1 MISQTEHPS
10 YDLVSGHLLLT
21 FFLLI
26 LRREGKMEKIV
37 IRGAKVHNLK
47 NIDVEI
53 PRHQLVVITGLSG
66 SGKSTLAFDTLY
78 AEGQRRYVESLS
90 AYARQFL
97 EQMERAEVESIEGLS
112 TAIAIDQRSLSRTPR
127 STVGTV
133 TEIYDYL
140 RLLFARVGEPFC
152 PHCHIPIASQTL
164 QQMAETLLRF
174 PKGTPLTIFSPIVRG
189 RKGEYRKEMDELRR
203 NGFVRVRIDGE
214 TRDLSE
220 EIQLDKHKHHDI
232 DVMVDR
238 VVVKEGAEKR
248 INDSLEIASHLSE
261 GIVRIEREGA
271 SPILFSQK
279 FSCPD
284 CGFSFPEITPRMFSF
299 NSPQGACPA
308 CSGLGTK
315 PCFDP
320 GLIVPDPSLSLHE
333 GAILP
338 WKERGQAF
346 LRPVL
351 EGLSKH
357 YHFSLNVP
365 FNQLPKTVQDILLYG
380 SEGEKISFSDK
391 GRGTTHLF
399 RHTFEGVIRELERR
413 QADGGEDVEE
423 LEKFMRFIS
432 CPECGGTRLKK
443 EVLSI
448 KVGGKSISEVTRLY
462 VKEALDFLIHL
473 KLPPRSQKIA
483 DGVLREIKDR
493 LKFMMEVGLEYL
505 SLDRNAATLSGGE
518 SQRIRL
524 ATQIGSSLVGVL
536 YILDEPSIGLH
547 QRDHLRLLGT
557 LKRLRDLG
565 NTVVVVEH
573 DEETIRSADYIID
586 MGPGPGERGG
596 KVVFAG
602 PPEALMKA
610 EGSLTGQYLSGKKTI
625 PLPQQRRQ
633 IVDRYLVLR
642 GATANNLKNIDVKI
656 PLGVFNCITGVSG
669 SGKSTLVIDTL
680 YRLLAQRLYHN
691 HQHSPYIQK
700 IEGVEH
706 IDKVIHVDQ
715 MPIGRTPRSN
725 PATYTGLFQPIR
737 ELFAQA
743 PEARARG
750 FKPGRFSFNVSG
762 GRCEACHGDGVL
774 KVEMNFLPDVYV
786 NCEECH
792 GKRYNRETL
801 GIRYKGRTISDVLEM
816 TAEEAYDFFKAIPVI
831 YQKLQTLCD
840 VGLGY
845 IKLGQ
850 SATTLSGGEAQR
862 IKLAKELSKRET
874 GKTIYILDEP
884 TTGLHFADIQRL
896 LDILDQLT
904 DRGNTVIVIEHN
916 MEVIK
921 SADYIIDLGPEGG
934 EEGGRLVATGTP
946 EEITNIPQS
955 YTGQYLKK
963 ILERSTSP
971 FFLS

>member
-1 MISQTEHPS
+1 M
-10 YDLVSGHLLLT
+10 D
-21 FFLLI
+21 
-26 LRREGKMEKIV
+26 KIV

-53 PRHQLVVITGLSG
+53 PRNQLVVITGLSG

-97 EQMERAEVESIEGLS
+97 EQIERADVESIDGLS
-112 TAIAIDQRSLSRTPR
+112 PAIAIDQRSMSRSPR

-133 TEIYDYL
+133 TEVYDYL
-140 RLLFARVGEPFC
+140 RLLFARLGEPFC
-152 PHCHIPIASQTL
+152 PHCGIPISSQTL
-164 QQMAETLLRF
+164 QQMTETLLRL
-174 PKGTPLTIFSPIVRG
+174 PKGSSITIFSPIVRG
-189 RKGEYRKEMDELRR
+189 RKGEYRKELDDLRR

-214 TRDLSE
+214 ARDLSE
-220 EIQLDKHKHHDI
+220 EIRLDRNKRHDI
-232 DVMVDR
+232 DVVIDR
-238 VVVKEGAEKR
+238 PMLKEGAEKR
-248 INDSLEIASHLSE
+248 IHDSLEMASHLSG
-261 GIVRIEREGA
+261 GIVKVEREGF

-284 CGFSFPEITPRMFSF
+284 CGFSFSEITPRMFSF
-299 NSPQGACPA
+299 NSPHGACPA
-308 CSGLGTK
+308 CNGLGTK
-315 PCFDP
+315 QYFDP
-320 GLIVPDPSLSLHE
+320 DLIVPDRSLSINQ

-338 WKERGQAF
+338 WRERGEVF
-346 LRPVL
+346 LKPML
-351 EGLSKH
+351 EGLAKH
-357 YHFSLNVP
+357 YDFSLDTP
-365 FNQLPKTVQDILLYG
+365 FSRLKKSVQNILLRG
-380 SEGEKISFSDK
+380 SDGEMISFKAK
-391 GRGTTHLF
+391 GKGPLHLF
-399 RHTFEGVIRELERR
+399 RQKFEGVIRDLEKRTEE
-413 QADGGEDVEE
+413 GGEIAEA
-423 LEKFMRFIS
+423 LEKFTS
-432 CPECGGTRLKK
+432 AVPCSECGGSRLRK

-448 KVGGKSISEVTRLY
+448 KIGGKSIAEVTRLY
-462 VKEALDFLIHL
+462 IKEALDFFKGL
-473 KLPPRSQKIA
+473 KLTPRSQKI
-483 DGVLREIKDR
+483 GHSVLIEIEER
-493 LKFMMEVGLEYL
+493 LKFMMEVGLDYL
-505 SLDRNAATLSGGE
+505 TLDRNASTLSGGE

-536 YILDEPSIGLH
+536 YVLDEPSIGLH
-547 QRDHLRLLGT
+547 QRDHLRLLRT
-557 LKRLRDLG
+557 LKQLRDMG

-573 DEETIRSADYIID
+573 DEETIRASDYVID
-586 MGPGPGERGG
+586 MGPGPGEKGG
-596 KVVFAG
+596 RVVFSG
-602 PPEALMKA
+602 SPEALVND
-610 EGSLTGQYLSGKKTI
+610 EGSLTGQYLSGKRAI
-625 PLPQQRRQ
+625 PLPKKRRP
-633 IVDRYLVLR
+633 IGDKYLVIR

-680 YRLLAQRLYHN
+680 YGMLAQHFYH
-691 HQHSPYIQK
+691 SRERRPFAQK

-715 MPIGRTPRSN
+715 APIGRTPRSN

-737 ELFAQA
+737 ELFAQV

-762 GRCEACHGDGVL
+762 GRCETCRGDGVL

-786 NCEECH
+786 TCEECH
-792 GKRYNRETL
+792 GNRYNRETL
-801 GIRYKGRTISDVLEM
+801 TIRYKGKTISEVLEM
-816 TAEEAYDFFKAIPVI
+816 TAEEAYDFFKAIPVV
-831 YQKLQTLCD
+831 YQKLQTLCN

-850 SATTLSGGEAQR
+850 PAPTLSGGEAQR

-874 GKTIYILDEP
+874 GKTVYILDEP

-896 LDILDQLT
+896 LDILSQLT

-934 EEGGRLVATGTP
+934 EEGGYLVAEGTP
-946 EEITNIPQS
+946 EEVLDVS
-955 YTGQYLKK
+955 RSFTGQYLKEK
-963 ILERSTSP
+963 LNCFIH
-971 FFLS
+971 